1 MINTNRGISPTVRE
15 GSDHSSA
22 EPSLTVGLMPRSR
35 RAKPGNARYTK
46 QEMATVSH
54 VGLFRKNILLALC
67 MLAWAFGSSPAHAQ
81 DQLPELVR
89 RIKPSAVAIETFDA
103 RGEKLSRGSGFF
115 VDVDRVVTN
124 RHVIDGAYR
133 AEVHLNSGNSF
144 QVKSVLAIDAEG
156 DLALLKVDAPANLV
170 RPLSLDRTSP
180 QEGESVVVIGNPFG
194 LEGSVTNGIVSAV
207 RDIPGFGRIIQITA
221 PISPGSSGSPV
232 VNMQGQVIGVATLQI
247 TGGQSV
253 NFAIPSDRIAL
264 LDRSAQTQTG
274 TTMSL
279 GELVAATGRNKRAR
293 AVEFFRDGLS
303 FLTKDDCQNALPY
316 FQRATESDNSYAEAW
331 AQTGFCN
338 EKLGRHAEAI
348 EASKK
353 AVGIRP
359 SAESFFN
366 IGLANYYLKQYRESE
381 AAYRQA
387 IKLDPYNAADAYYA
401 LGLTYREWGQ
411 FDDEIQAYKHALRLK
426 PDYARAYD
434 RMGQRYLQMKKYAE
448 AIEAFKQL
456 AVLRPGDAN
465 ALNSLGEAYEA
476 LNRHDD
482 SAEAFRQAI
491 RLKPDFGKAY
501 FNLGKTLLAQGNRDA
516 AIEQYVILQNLDEDW
531 AEKLYGLIYP

>member
-1 MINTNRGISPTVRE
+1 MKVHARPT
-15 GSDHSSA
+15 GLKILTLLCGL
-22 EPSLTVGLMPRSR
+22 SLLIIQ
-35 RAKPGNARYTK
+35 APGN
-46 QEMATVSH
+46 
-54 VGLFRKNILLALC
+54 L
-67 MLAWAFGSSPAHAQ
+67 AQ

-103 RGEKLSRGSGFF
+103 RGEKLARGSGFF

-133 AEVHLNSGNSF
+133 AEVHLNSGHTF
-144 QVKSVLAIDAEG
+144 PVKSVLAVDAEG
-156 DLALLKVDAPANLV
+156 DVALLKVDAPANLV

-253 NFAIPSDRIAL
+253 NFAIPSERIAL
-264 LDRSAQTQTG
+264 LGRNAQTDTSQMT
-274 TTMSL
+274 L
-279 GELVAATGRNKRAR
+279 GDLVAATGRNKRAK
-293 AVEFFRDGLS
+293 AVEYFRDGLS
-303 FLTKDDCQNALPY
+303 FLSKDDCQRALPY
-316 FQRATESDNSYAEAW
+316 FQKATESDSGYGEAW

-359 SAESFFN
+359 SVESYFN
-366 IGLANYYLKQYRESE
+366 IGLANFYLKQYREAE
-381 AAYRQA
+381 QAYRQA
-387 IKLDPYNAADAYYA
+387 IKLDPYNAADSYYA
-401 LGLTYREWGQ
+401 LALNYRDWGQ
-411 FDDEIQAYKHALRLK
+411 FDEEIQAYKQAIRLK
-426 PDYARAYD
+426 PDYLAAYD
-434 RMGQRYLQMKKYAE
+434 RLGQRYMQQKKYAE
-448 AIEAFKQL
+448 AIEVFKQL
-456 AVLRPGDAN
+456 SAQRPGDAN
-465 ALNSLGEAYEA
+465 SQNSLGEAYEA
-476 LNRHDD
+476 LGRHDE
-482 SAEAFRQAI
+482 AVEAFRQAT

-501 FNLGKTLLAQGNRDA
+501 FNLGKTLLAQGNRDG
-516 AIEQYVILQNLDEDW
+516 AIEQYVLLQNLDQDW
-531 AEKLYGLIYP
+531 AERLYGLIYP